1 MGTDASVGA
10 GDSTAGSGGSSGA
23 SSSSGAT
30 SSSGGSSGSPGSGSA
45 GPAAD
50 ATANTSGPGDTGN
63 GSDGAGNSG
72 SVAEGGSIA
81 PDGGIGGDGGVPSPL
96 MNLFVSS
103 DTSTTGNL
111 DGLTGADARCQRLA
125 AAVGQGGKTWHAYL
139 SADNPVTNARDRIGS
154 GPYYNSLG
162 ALVASDI
169 AALHMRSGDPAVFV
183 DEHGNRIN
191 GQWAGSPAPLQH
203 DILTGATRDGML
215 NVGLT
220 CGSWTATTG
229 SSFVGHADG
238 LGPGMSMA
246 AMYLPWNASHMAQC
260 ANTAPLGGAGRIY
273 CFVGN

>member
-1 MGTDASVGA
+1 
-10 GDSTAGSGGSSGA
+10 
-23 SSSSGAT
+23 
-30 SSSGGSSGSPGSGSA
+30 
-45 GPAAD
+45 
-50 ATANTSGPGDTGN
+50 
-63 GSDGAGNSG
+63 
-72 SVAEGGSIA
+72 
-81 PDGGIGGDGGVPSPL
+81 

-111 DGLTGADARCQRLA
+111 GGLTGADARCQRLA
-125 AAVGQGGKTWHAYL
+125 TAVGQGGKTWHAYL

-169 AALHMRSGDPAVFV
+169 AALHLRNGDPAVFV